1 MKIDVARIR
10 SRRRHP
16 GVRLA
21 AICAAMT
28 AVASVLPAVLA
39 QPVFAG
45 ANDLSSFLEE
55 VNHPPISAADAY
67 ATNAGTALTVAAPG
81 VLGNDSDPD
90 SDALTALLFTGPTQG
105 TLTLNADG
113 SFTYTPASGFVGV
126 DSFTYAALD
135 GKGAV
140 GAPAVVTITVGAVDG
155 DGDGIPD
162 TQDPDTVGAT
172 VSALPAGV
180 FATGEH
186 RQPILNRLDA
196 IEQLIAAGD
205 LAGARSELESL
216 RRKVD
221 GCGTAADTND
231 WIVDCSAQLEVRA
244 RVELPG
250 YGTLTAADAQCV
262 PSPTHGC

>member
-1 MKIDVARIR
+1 
-10 SRRRHP
+10 
-16 GVRLA
+16 
-21 AICAAMT
+21 
-28 AVASVLPAVLA
+28 
-39 QPVFAG
+39 
-45 ANDLSSFLEE
+45 
-55 VNHPPISAADAY
+55 
-67 ATNAGTALTVAAPG
+67 
-81 VLGNDSDPD
+81 
-90 SDALTALLFTGPTQG
+90 
-105 TLTLNADG
+105 
-113 SFTYTPASGFVGV
+113 
-126 DSFTYAALD
+126 
-135 GKGAV
+135 
-140 GAPAVVTITVGAVDG
+140 VVTITVGAVDR

-250 YGTLTAADAQCV
+250 YGTITAADAQCV

>member
-1 MKIDVARIR
+1 MDVARIR
-10 SRRRHP
+10 SRRRRA

-39 QPVFAG
+39 QPAFAG

-90 SDALTALLFTGPTQG
+90 GDALTALLFTGPTQG

-162 TQDPDTVGAT
+162 TQDPDTVAAT
-172 VSALPAGV
+172 VSALPATV

-196 IEQLIAAGD
+196 IEQLIATGD
-205 LAGARSELESL
+205 LAGARAELQSL

-221 GCGTAADTND
+221 GCGTTADAND
-231 WIVDCSAQLEVRA
+231 WIVDCAAQLEVRA
-244 RVELPG
+244 LIDHL
-250 YGTLTAADAQCV
+250 LTNLG
-262 PSPTHGC
+262 P